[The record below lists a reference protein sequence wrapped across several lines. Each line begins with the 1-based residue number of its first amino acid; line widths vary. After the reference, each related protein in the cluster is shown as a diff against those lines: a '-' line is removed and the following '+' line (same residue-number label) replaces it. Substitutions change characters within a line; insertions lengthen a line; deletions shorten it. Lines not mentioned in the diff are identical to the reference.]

1 MNLTI
6 HSGWLLSRKLLLIMK
21 LSVMLVLVAT
31 LQVSARTHAQK
42 VSISGKN
49 LPLDKVF
56 DMIKQQTG
64 YAFVADQSVLAHV
77 PAVSLQLKDASLEE
91 VLNQCLR
98 NQPLT
103 YTISD
108 KIIVIARKA
117 ESSRQPNSYYVP
129 PATAPLTG
137 TVTDEAGVPLAGV
150 AVVLKQQ
157 KKATQ
162 TNADGRFEFAA
173 LEAGSYVLVF
183 SSVGYADRELSVTLK
198 GTAQTVQVKLQ
209 QSVNSLNETV
219 VKGYYQT
226 SRRQNTGNVS
236 TVKAEEIARQ
246 PVGDPLAALQGRVAG
261 LFITSSS
268 GLPGARFNIRLRG
281 QNSMNLGNDPLVIID
296 GVPYYTETLT
306 TVTSANGTQSP
317 LSLINPADIERID
330 VLKDA
335 DATAI
340 YGSRG
345 ANGVMLITTKKGKTG
360 STKYN
365 VNVYS
370 GGSKVVNTLPMLNTA
385 QYLELRK
392 EAMANDA
399 VALTESNAIDILKW
413 SPGQNTDWQKEMM
426 GHTAKLTEATASVSG
441 GNAQTHFL
449 LSGSYRRESTVLKG
463 NPLYQRGS
471 AHLTADHTSAD
482 SKFYMSANVS
492 FSRDNDQSLASSLST
507 FYNIAPNYPVYD
519 SSGAYY
525 WFSNEQNPEA
535 YLLRSSRSNTSNLV
549 AGSNLRYTLLPGL
562 NLKANLGYNQSNMN
576 SVQVFPDKTFNP
588 ATSSGSISYFGS
600 SSLNSYIVEPQA
612 DYTHKLGAG
621 TLQVLA
627 GASWQQSKRE
637 GWRIN
642 GSNFPGDDLLK
653 DIRSAGTLTPVSSDY
668 DFYRY
673 TALFGRINYNLNDKY
688 LINATF
694 RRDGSTRFG
703 PQKRFG
709 NFAAAG
715 AAWVFTNESFMQ
727 QLPVISFGKLRASY
741 GSSGNDQINDYAYL
755 SSWSSP
761 GYPYNGTGT
770 LTPTRFDN
778 PYYRW
783 ETTRKLEAALELG
796 LLKDRVLITTS
807 FYRNISGNQLVN
819 FTLSPQAGRS
829 SYVTNLP
836 AKILNTGWE
845 FDINTT
851 NIQQKNFTWRSS
863 FNLTIAKNKLKEY
876 PDFEKSSYAKT
887 YVLGQSLTIVKGYQF
902 TGVNPQTGVAE
913 FADLNS
919 DKAYSDPEDMVVMGK
934 TMPDFYGGF
943 QNSFTYKHLQ
953 LDFLFQFVK
962 QEGPTINYG
971 GLAYSPGTPFR
982 NQEASVLNRWRK
994 PGDITNIPAASATS
1008 GKAAYD
1014 AYMNYY
1020 RYSTAAWGNA
1030 SYIRLKNLYLRYD
1043 LTSCMQKWKL
1053 SGLSVYVQ
1061 AQNLLTFTDYLG
1073 FDPETQGQA
1082 MPPLKT
1088 ITAGVQLSF

>member
-1 MNLTI
+1 
-6 HSGWLLSRKLLLIMK
+6 MK
-21 LSVMLVLVAT
+21 LSAMLVLVAT
-31 LQVSARTHAQK
+31 LHVSARTHAQK
-42 VSISGKN
+42 VSISGSN
-49 LPLDKVF
+49 LPLGKVF
-56 DMIKQQTG
+56 ELIKQQTG
-64 YAFVADQSVLAHV
+64 YAFVADQSVLARV
-77 PAVSLQLKDASLEE
+77 PAVTLHVKEASLEE
-91 VLNQCLR
+91 VLNQCFLH
-98 NQPLT
+98 QPLT

-117 ESSRQPNSYYVP
+117 ENTQQLNSYYVP

-137 TVTDEAGVPLAGV
+137 TVTDEAGQPLTGV
-150 AVVLKQQ
+150 AVQLKQQ

-162 TNADGRFEFAA
+162 TNAEGRFEFAA
-173 LEAGSYVLVF
+173 LEAGTYVLVF
-183 SSVGYADRELSVTLK
+183 SSVGYGEKEVTVAFK
-198 GTAQTVQVKLQ
+198 GTAQQVRVTLQ
-209 QSVNSLNETV
+209 QQVNNLNETV

-236 TVKAEEIARQ
+236 TVKAEDIARQ

-261 LFITSSS
+261 LFISSSS

-281 QNSMNLGNDPLVIID
+281 QNSMNLGNDPLVIVD

-306 TVTSANGTQSP
+306 TVTSASGTQSP

-365 VNVYS
+365 FNVYT
-370 GGSKVVNTLPMLNTA
+370 GGSKVVNTVPMLNTA

-392 EAMANDA
+392 EAMANDGT
-399 VALTESNAIDILKW
+399 ALTDANATDILKW
-413 SPGQNTDWQKEMM
+413 SPDENRNWQDYMM
-426 GHTAKLTEATASVSG
+426 GHTAKLTEATGSVSG

-482 SKFYMSANVS
+482 GKFYISANVS
-492 FSRDNDQSLASSLST
+492 FSRDNDQTLASALSA
-507 FYNIAPNYPVYD
+507 FYNVAPNYPLYD
-519 SSGAYY
+519 STGAYY

-535 YLLRSSRSNTSNLV
+535 YLLRTSRSNTSNLV

-562 NLKANLGYNQSNMN
+562 QLKANLGYNQSTMN
-576 SVQVFPDKTFNP
+576 STQVFPDKTFNP
-588 ATSSGSISYFGS
+588 VTSTGSISYFGAS
-600 SSLNSYIVEPQA
+600 NLNSYILEPQV
-612 DYTHKLGAG
+612 DYTRKLGTG
-621 TLQVLA
+621 TLQLLA
-627 GASWQQSKRE
+627 GASWQQSKRD

-642 GSNFPGDDLLK
+642 GADFPSDDLLT
-653 DIRSAGTLTPVSSDY
+653 DIRSAGTLTPFTSDI

-673 TALFGRINYNLNDKY
+673 TALFGRVNYNLSDKY
-688 LINATF
+688 MVNATF

-703 PQKRFG
+703 PQNRFG
-709 NFAAAG
+709 NFAAVG
-715 AAWVFTNESFMQ
+715 AAWVFTNEAFMQ
-727 QLPVISFGKLRASY
+727 QLPLISFGKLRASY

-755 SSWSSP
+755 ASWRSP

-778 PYYRW
+778 PYYQW
-783 ETTRKLEAALELG
+783 ELTRKLEAALELG
-796 LLKDRVLITTS
+796 LLKDRVMLTAS
-807 FYRNISGNQLVN
+807 FYRNISSNQLVN
-819 FTLSPQAGRS
+819 YTLSPQAGRP
-829 SYVTNLP
+829 SYITNLP

-845 FDINTT
+845 FDVSTT
-851 NIQQKNFTWRSS
+851 NIQMKNFTWRSS
-863 FNLTIAKNKLKEY
+863 FNLTIAKNKLQEY

-902 TGVNPQTGVAE
+902 TGVNTQTGVAE
-913 FADLNS
+913 FADLNN
-919 DKAYSDPEDMVVMGK
+919 DKAYSDPEDMVVLGK

-943 QNSFTYKHLQ
+943 QNSFTWKHFQ
-953 LDFLFQFVK
+953 LDFLFQFVQ
-962 QEGPTINYG
+962 QEGTNINYG
-971 GLAYSPGTPFR
+971 GLSYSPGTAYR
-982 NQEASVLNRWRK
+982 NQEVSVLNRWKK
-994 PGDITNIPAASATS
+994 PGDVTNIPAASATS
-1008 GKAAYD
+1008 GKAAYN

-1030 SYIRLKNLYLRYD
+1030 SYIRLKNLYLKYD
-1043 LTSCMQKWKL
+1043 LTSCVQKWKL
-1053 SGLSVYVQ
+1053 NGLGVFVQ

-1082 MPPLKT
+1082 TPPLKT